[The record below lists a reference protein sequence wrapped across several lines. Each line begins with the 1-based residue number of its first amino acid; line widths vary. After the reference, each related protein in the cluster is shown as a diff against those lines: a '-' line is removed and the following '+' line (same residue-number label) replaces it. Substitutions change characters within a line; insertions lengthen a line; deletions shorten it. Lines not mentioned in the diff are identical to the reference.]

1 MFLLSPTSG
10 IINYHPSC
18 LCIPSPQKRLHNSS
32 NNFETVRGGSQL
44 SVGCLETTKVPAPVS
59 QHSFSDRISVT
70 RHARIIIAQPGP
82 TQVSTDSILYM
93 TPFLF
98 LSGRGL
104 LSQ

>member
-1 MFLLSPTSG
+1 MYSVASKKITQLT
-10 IINYHPSC
+10 
-18 LCIPSPQKRLHNSS
+18 S

-98 LSGRGL
+98 LSGL

>member
-1 MFLLSPTSG
+1 MGCSYFRQQVALS
-10 IINYHPSC
+10 IIIHLVCVFRC
-18 LCIPSPQKRLHNSS
+18 LKKDYTTS

-98 LSGRGL
+98 LSGL

>member
-1 MFLLSPTSG
+1 MGCSYFRQQVALS
-10 IINYHPSC
+10 IIIHLVCVFRRLKKDYTASNY
-18 LCIPSPQKRLHNSS
+18 
-32 NNFETVRGGSQL
+32 FETVRGRSQF
-44 SVGCLETTKVPAPVS
+44 SVGCLETTKVPGPVS

-82 TQVSTDSILYM
+82 TQVSTDYILYM

-98 LSGRGL
+98 LSGL